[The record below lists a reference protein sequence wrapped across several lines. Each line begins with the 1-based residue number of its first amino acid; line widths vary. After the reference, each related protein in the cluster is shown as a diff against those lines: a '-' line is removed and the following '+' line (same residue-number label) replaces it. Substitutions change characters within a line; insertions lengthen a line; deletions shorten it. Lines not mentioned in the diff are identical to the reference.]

1 MDCDVAV
8 LGGGPGGYTAAI
20 RAAQL
25 GAKDGVHREGA
36 GARRDVPAR
45 RLHPHEGV
53 GADRA
58 RHPRGARELR
68 QVRRPG
74 RASRSSTWR
83 GERVEGR
90 RLQADDVGR
99 GVPVQGERRRVGQG
113 HRPLQGREHD
123 RGRGRG
129 GRDVQERD
137 HRHRLV
143 PAAAADPGAR
153 LADVRRLDR
162 AARPDRGAG
171 AARRPRRRDHRLRV
185 RLDLPA
191 LRLRGDDRRDAADAD
206 PAGGRGRDQGA
217 RQAVQEARHRAP
229 ARQAV
234 HAGRRPRHAP
244 DRPLRRRRDG
254 RRRPDA
260 RLRRPR
266 PGRRRASASRR
277 SASSS
282 TRARASPPTSTG
294 ARPSRTS
301 TPSATAPATGSS
313 RTRPSARARSRP
325 RTRWATTP

>member
-25 GAKDGVHREGA
+25 GATDGVHREGA

-58 RHPRGARELR
+58 RHPRGAGELR

-74 RASRSSTWR
+74 QRAEAGHGA
-83 GERVEGR
+83 GERLEGR
-90 RLQADDVGR
+90 RLQADDVGC
-99 GVPVQGERRRVGQG
+99 GVPVQGLRRRVGQG
-113 HRPLQGREHD
+113 HRPLQGRQHD
-123 RGRGRG
+123 RGRGWG

-137 HRHRLV
+137 HRDRVV

-153 LADVRRLDR
+153 LAEVRRLDR
-162 AARPDRGAG
+162 PARADRGAG

-185 RLDLPA
+185 RLHLPA
-191 LRLRGDDRRDAADAD
+191 LRLRGDDRRDAPDAD

-217 RQAVQEARHRAP
+217 GQAVHEARHLAP
-229 ARQAV
+229 PRQAV

-244 DRPLRRRRDG
+244 DRPFR
-254 RRRPDA
+254 
-260 RLRRPR
+260 
-266 PGRRRASASRR
+266 
-277 SASSS
+277 
-282 TRARASPPTSTG
+282 
-294 ARPSRTS
+294 
-301 TPSATAPATGSS
+301 
-313 RTRPSARARSRP
+313 
-325 RTRWATTP
+325 